1 MSTNHRLLLE
11 EDLTIYHAA
20 TQKPQLLEALAAH
33 DGVEVD
39 LSKVAEMDTSGVQML
54 MLFKREAQRLGKQGR
69 LVGHSPAVREVIDFL
84 HLAAWLGDP
93 MVIPPADGRGAENK
107 HG

>member
-1 MSTNHRLLLE
+1 MSTSHRLLLE

-20 TQKPQLLEALAAH
+20 AHKATLLEALATQG
-33 DGVEVD
+33 GVEVD
-39 LSKVAEMDTSGVQML
+39 LSKVAEMDTAGVQLL
-54 MLFKREAQRLGKQGR
+54 MLFKREAQRLGKDGR

-84 HLAAWLGDP
+84 HLAARLGDP
-93 MVIPPADGRGAENK
+93 MVIPPADGRGGESK

>member
-1 MSTNHRLLLE
+1 MTANHRLLLE

-20 TQKPQLLEALAAH
+20 AHKACLLEALAAY
-33 DGVEVD
+33 DSVELD
-39 LSKVAEMDTSGVQML
+39 LSRIGEMDTAGVQL
-54 MLFKREAQRLGKQGR
+54 LILFKREAQKLGKACR

-93 MVIPPADGRGAENK
+93 MVIPSAKPQ
-107 HG
+107 

>member
-1 MSTNHRLLLE
+1 MTAIHRVLLE

-20 TQKPQLLEALAAH
+20 THKACLLEALASR

-39 LSKVAEMDTSGVQML
+39 LSKVAEMDTSGVQIL
-54 MLFKREAQRLGKQGR
+54 MLFKREAQRLGKEGR

-84 HLAAWLGDP
+84 HMAAWLGDP
-93 MVIPPADGRGAENK
+93 MVIPPAAAL
-107 HG
+107 